1 MNKTHFLYV
10 GTAGGDN
17 NTILSLWVKQ
27 KASSKEDEKKIF
39 EQNKIYL
46 CSTTFEKSTD
56 FIKEYSIPIDCTQPV
71 GIAIDHKDK
80 IWIAATWIGYL
91 VVFDPTLKGFVDFIK
106 IPNWKTNGIFG
117 SMVWGMD
124 FDKNG
129 NLWFT
134 DEVHNAIWRYFTDE
148 RKFEIYQAP
157 TKSSYPAQ
165 IAFDSQGRVWFSEI
179 FGKKLGVIN
188 PSEVVNNTTKG
199 ITEFGLDGKSNF
211 ATMGPVSISGGNM
224 LWLSAVSFPEGG
236 QIIGFDINTQ
246 KFISFDLPKGTAV
259 PIGVVEDSKRRLWI
273 NDHAINLFFMFD
285 PSTGKMVKYSTS
297 LPTSRNDT
305 TTLPYWN
312 MAIAI
317 RLPFG

>member
-1 MNKTHFLYV
+1 MNYTNN
-10 GTAGGDN
+10 N

-27 KASSKEDEKKIF
+27 KTSSKEAVNSDEKKIF

-46 CSTTFEKSTD
+46 CSTTFEKSTE

-91 VVFDPTLKGFVDFIK
+91 VVFDPILKGFVDFIK

-157 TKSSYPAQ
+157 TKSSYLHK
-165 IAFDSQGRVWFSEI
+165 SHLTLRVEY
-179 FGKKLGVIN
+179 
-188 PSEVVNNTTKG
+188 
-199 ITEFGLDGKSNF
+199 
-211 ATMGPVSISGGNM
+211 
-224 LWLSAVSFPEGG
+224 
-236 QIIGFDINTQ
+236 GFQ
-246 KFISFDLPKGTAV
+246 RYLVRS
-259 PIGVVEDSKRRLWI
+259 
-273 NDHAINLFFMFD
+273 
-285 PSTGKMVKYSTS
+285 
-297 LPTSRNDT
+297 
-305 TTLPYWN
+305 
-312 MAIAI
+312 
-317 RLPFG
+317 

>member
-1 MNKTHFLYV
+1 MNYTNN
-10 GTAGGDN
+10 N

-27 KASSKEDEKKIF
+27 KTSSKEAVNSDEKKIF

-46 CSTTFEKSTD
+46 CSTTFEKSTE
-56 FIKEYSIPIDCTQPV
+56 FIKEYSIPIDFTQPV

-80 IWIAATWIGYL
+80 IWIVATWIGYL
-91 VVFDPTLKGFVDFIK
+91 VVFDPILKGFVDFIK

-165 IAFDSQGRVWFSEI
+165 IALDSQGRVWFSEI
-179 FGKKLGVIN
+179 FGKKLGVIT
-188 PSEVVNNTTKG
+188 PSEVVN
-199 ITEFGLDGKSNF
+199 
-211 ATMGPVSISGGNM
+211 
-224 LWLSAVSFPEGG
+224 
-236 QIIGFDINTQ
+236 
-246 KFISFDLPKGTAV
+246 
-259 PIGVVEDSKRRLWI
+259 
-273 NDHAINLFFMFD
+273 
-285 PSTGKMVKYSTS
+285 
-297 LPTSRNDT
+297 DT
-305 TTLPYWN
+305 TTLITHKNNSSDNHNPYN
-312 MAIAI
+312 CNQKSMNTH
-317 RLPFG
+317 